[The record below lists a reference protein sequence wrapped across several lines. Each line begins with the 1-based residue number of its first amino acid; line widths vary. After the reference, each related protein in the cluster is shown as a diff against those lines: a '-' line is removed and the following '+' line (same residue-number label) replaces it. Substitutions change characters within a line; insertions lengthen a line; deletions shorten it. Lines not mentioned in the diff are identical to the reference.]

1 MCEGLI
7 IDLNK
12 DSNGTLKVFLH
23 QVSLSKGRESES
35 AAKVYISPV
44 CVFTWPNSV
53 WLLNFYCR
61 LFQIYIYI
69 CFLLLFSN
77 VFVLKIHPQNSLQ
90 HMFCGMDQRFFAK
103 IRKTELFLQLG
114 FLSTSAWRSS
124 WKISVHWSVTS
135 CTYKKQINLHMQVPC
150 KAATIQFRILWRNLK
165 GASTMQHVP
174 W

>member
-1 MCEGLI
+1 MAPSRCSFI
-7 IDLNK
+7 RCHF
-12 DSNGTLKVFLH
+12 LKVENLSQLLKFTFH
-23 QVSLSKGRESES
+23 Q
-35 AAKVYISPV
+35 
-44 CVFTWPNSV
+44 CVFSLDLTVCDCWTFTV
-53 WLLNFYCR
+53 DCFTY
-61 LFQIYIYI
+61 IYIYI
-69 CFLLLFSN
+69 YFLLFSN
-77 VFVLKIHPQNSLQ
+77 VFVLKIHPQNNLQ